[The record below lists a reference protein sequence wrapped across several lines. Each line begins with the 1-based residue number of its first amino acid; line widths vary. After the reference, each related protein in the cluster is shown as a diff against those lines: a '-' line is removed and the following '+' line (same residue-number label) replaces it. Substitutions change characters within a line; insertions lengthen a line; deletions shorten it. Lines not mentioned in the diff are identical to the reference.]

1 MNKRVLLIILLI
13 ATILSPARAVLKE
26 QNLDNTLSI
35 LRSELT
41 NYRTE
46 LERQSGFMKEQQT
59 QVVDKLFGIM
69 NKSSQNS
76 LMLYSQRPEYVFDL
90 AYACHEATEQ
100 YHDYKKNVLPFRNFI
115 TKDYTMRI
123 ANRYARYFK
132 AFIINNQ
139 IFINDFSNC
148 SAYRNI

>member
-1 MNKRVLLIILLI
+1 MNKRVLLTILLI

-26 QNLDNTLSI
+26 QNLENTLSI
-35 LRSELT
+35 LRTELT
-41 NYRTE
+41 NYHTE

-115 TKDYTMRI
+115 TKTKNTL
-123 ANRYARYFK
+123 AQ
-132 AFIINNQ
+132 AFAPS
-139 IFINDFSNC
+139 F
-148 SAYRNI
+148 APALA